1 VQTAATTTEL
11 IGSQDLEFEL
21 NDSITTFKVW
31 VEGVS
36 VTGGLLCATSTLLT
50 RYTQPRTHH
59 TRALHRTS
67 ITAHA
72 DSRPSHSVN
81 AFYVEYKLPIEVT
94 SGDEVSIP
102 FTVVNTTNDDL
113 KVALFQK
120 STGTCSSC
128 PPPNRR
134 VLSQQST
141 YPFWPALQDP

>member
-1 VQTAATTTEL
+1 MVFFAPLLRFSRGTHNRARTTH
-11 IGSQDLEFEL
+11 
-21 NDSITTFKVW
+21 
-31 VEGVS
+31 
-36 VTGGLLCATSTLLT
+36 A
-50 RYTQPRTHH
+50 
-59 TRALHRTS
+59 ALHRTF

-72 DSRPSHSVN
+72 DSWPLHSVN

-128 PPPNRR
+128 PPPQTDGYCHSNLLT
-134 VLSQQST
+134 LSGRHCR
-141 YPFWPALQDP
+141 ALDIHPGGQGQGS